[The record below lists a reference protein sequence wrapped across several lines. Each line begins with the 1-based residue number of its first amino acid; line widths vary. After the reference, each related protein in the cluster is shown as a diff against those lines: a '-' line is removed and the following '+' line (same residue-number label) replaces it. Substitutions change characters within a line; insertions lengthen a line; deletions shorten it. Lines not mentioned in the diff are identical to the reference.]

1 LVRTEKAEYVL
12 EVLDVCGVEGM
23 EGVELRDGEEK

>member
-1 LVRTEKAEYVL
+1 LARTEKAEYVL
-12 EVLDVCGVEGM
+12 EVLDICGVS